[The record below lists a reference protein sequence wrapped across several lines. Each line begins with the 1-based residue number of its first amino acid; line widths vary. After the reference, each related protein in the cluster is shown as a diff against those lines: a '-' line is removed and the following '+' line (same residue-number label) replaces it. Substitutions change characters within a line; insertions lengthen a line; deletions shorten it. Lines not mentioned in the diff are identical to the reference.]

1 MILLHILKIIG
12 IILLVLLLIL
22 CTVVLLLL
30 FVPVTYRASGSI
42 RQGFRLKGSVNVL
55 CHLAGVYFYTED
67 DMQEAYVRIL
77 WFKKPLF
84 QAEDTDRE
92 LEEEI
97 SSAVKEE
104 VKEAEDTLEELLL
117 EEPPIEKHLERSQ
130 TSAGERAAEE
140 HGKKWETED
149 PKKASDT
156 QQESSSFGGHAKRER
171 TFFSKLREFS
181 GKLGYRI
188 ENLGRAITNFRDFT
202 ENPVHR
208 AAFGRLKEA
217 FIRLLEAVA
226 PSKLK
231 LHAKFSTGAPDTTG
245 ILLGVIALFPAA
257 YQNRWVIVPD
267 FETDR
272 MYVEAD
278 FDVRGH
284 IFCYQ
289 ILGILL
295 RIFFDSDCRRLY
307 HDLRVA
313 RESE

>member
-22 CTVVLLLL
+22 CAVVLLLL

-42 RQGFRLKGSVNVL
+42 RQGFQLKGSVNVL

-77 WFKKPLF
+77 WFKKSLF

-117 EEPPIEKHLERSQ
+117 EEPPVEERMERSQ
-130 TSAGERAAEE
+130 TAAGERAAEE
-140 HGKKWETED
+140 HGKKRETED
-149 PKKASDT
+149 SRK
-156 QQESSSFGGHAKRER
+156 EH

-188 ENLGRAITNFRDFT
+188 TNFGKAITNFRDFT

-217 FIRLLEAVA
+217 FLRLLEAVA

-231 LHAKFSTGAPDTTG
+231 LYAKFSTGAPDTTG

-257 YQNRWVIVPD
+257 YQNRWEIVPD
-267 FETDR
+267 FEADR

-307 HDLRVA
+307 HDLRAA